1 MGSSKEGE
9 RMMAKTYRVSAT
21 CYSTCEQRRQHL
33 GLTEFGGFA
42 RGIGEKDFVTPF
54 RGIARKLCLSFN
66 WEYFE
71 NLLNSMT
78 PHPLGEKAIGKI
90 ETELWEQ
97 DEDGDRIIATYVIY
111 ECFLWRRK

>member
-1 MGSSKEGE
+1 M
-9 RMMAKTYRVSAT
+9 
-21 CYSTCEQRRQHL
+21 QHL
-33 GLTEFGGFA
+33 WLAEYGGFSRDGRA
-42 RGIGEKDFVTPF
+42 STFETPF
-54 RGIARKLCLSFN
+54 RGIARKLCLSFS

-71 NLLNSMT
+71 NLLNSTT

-111 ECFLWRRK
+111 ECFLWKKK